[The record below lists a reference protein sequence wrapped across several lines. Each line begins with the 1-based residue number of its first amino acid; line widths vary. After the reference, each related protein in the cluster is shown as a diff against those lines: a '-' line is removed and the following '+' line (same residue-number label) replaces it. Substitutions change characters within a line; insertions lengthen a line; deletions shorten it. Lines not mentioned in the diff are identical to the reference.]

1 MNGFSLDLALLA
13 GHAGYIAGAFGM
25 TFVLIAAELL
35 LLRQRRRKSLSG
47 QTRA

>member
-1 MNGFSLDLALLA
+1 MSGFNLDMLA

-35 LLRQRRRKSLSG
+35 MLRQRRRNSL
-47 QTRA
+47 QARDRE